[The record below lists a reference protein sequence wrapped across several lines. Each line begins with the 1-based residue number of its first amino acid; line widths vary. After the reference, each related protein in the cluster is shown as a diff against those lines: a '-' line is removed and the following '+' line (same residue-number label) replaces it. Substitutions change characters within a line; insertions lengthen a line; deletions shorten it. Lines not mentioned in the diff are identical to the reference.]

1 MQAAE
6 GLRAVESSMH
16 RASAFGLV
24 DHDEMDAQRMA
35 ELESDGVFPLPTFS
49 VESLYYS
56 TDMIGAL
63 VAQQARIF
71 GLPAD

>member
-1 MQAAE
+1 
-6 GLRAVESSMH
+6 
-16 RASAFGLV
+16 
-24 DHDEMDAQRMA
+24 MA